1 MQHERALARNNS
13 KRRQLS
19 RSPNLEISD
28 SQIPTISNN
37 TPEADTSNDMKTPLE
52 PITNGLV
59 EEKINDDK
67 MSTNSLHPSSAHTPS
82 ISLNS
87 SPSRV
92 LSSSQQLQEK
102 TTPTRSPVTKV
113 KRQAPQPD
121 THTDSVSVTPQRLS
135 LSHRDKTA
143 ESPAADNMAA
153 SALTRVSDESV
164 KLSQSAANKL
174 KPKKS
179 EDKPVSRRQMLR
191 NKLYKSKSCLVRSIF
206 FGKLSFLESWALTP
220 LSRYV
225 RAHSRP
231 VDKLIRSAFQL
242 LFRSC
247 LLVCEELHY

>member
-37 TPEADTSNDMKTPLE
+37 TTEADTSNDMKT
-52 PITNGLV
+52 ITDGLV
-59 EEKINDDK
+59 EEKIHDDK
-67 MSTNSLHPSSAHTPS
+67 MSTNSLHPPSDHTPS

-92 LSSSQQLQEK
+92 ISSSQQLQEK

-121 THTDSVSVTPQRLS
+121 THTDSVSVTPQRQS

-174 KPKKS
+174 KAKKS

-191 NKLYKSKSCLVRSIF
+191 NKLYKSKSCLIRRIIF
-206 FGKLSFLESWALTP
+206 W
-220 LSRYV
+220 
-225 RAHSRP
+225 
-231 VDKLIRSAFQL
+231 
-242 LFRSC
+242 
-247 LLVCEELHY
+247 